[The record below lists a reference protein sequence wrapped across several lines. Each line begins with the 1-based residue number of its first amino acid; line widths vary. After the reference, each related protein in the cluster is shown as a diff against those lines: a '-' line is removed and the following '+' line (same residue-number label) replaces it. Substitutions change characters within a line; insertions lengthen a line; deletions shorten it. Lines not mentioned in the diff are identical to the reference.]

1 MSTASIFG
9 HDRDVEK
16 PQKSGKSMRDNTVNW
31 SLRKGVASSLTIFVV
46 LFLGLVI
53 WVASSTRGAPQPTT
67 LPSGLLGVI
76 PQEGDQAPKQTLV
89 GVSLSPGWEPTLII
103 DGVPIPSEQL
113 DAGTQQ
119 LGEFFFSPGS
129 DMVVSQLRRGLICAR
144 VIAIPII
151 DVEVDNIDHEWCWTS
166 F

>member
-1 MSTASIFG
+1 MDDDA
-9 HDRDVEK
+9 
-16 PQKSGKSMRDNTVNW
+16 VNW
-31 SLRKGVASSLTIFVV
+31 SLRKGVASSLTMLVV
-46 LFLGLVI
+46 LSLGLVI

-67 LPSGLLGVI
+67 LPSGLLAVI
-76 PQEGDQAPKQTLV
+76 PEEGDQAPKQTLV

-103 DGVPIPSEQL
+103 DGVSIPNNQL

-129 DMVVSQLRRGLICAR
+129 DMVISQLRRGLICAR

-151 DVEVDNIDHEWCWTS
+151 DVEADNINYQWCWTS

>member
-1 MSTASIFG
+1 MDDDA
-9 HDRDVEK
+9 
-16 PQKSGKSMRDNTVNW
+16 VNW
-31 SLRKGVASSLTIFVV
+31 SLRKGVASSLTILVI
-46 LFLGLVI
+46 LALGLVI
-53 WVASSTRGAPQPTT
+53 WVAYSTRGSPQPTT
-67 LPSGLLGVI
+67 LPSGLLAVI
-76 PQEGDQAPKQTLV
+76 PEEGDQAPKQTLV

-103 DGVPIPSEQL
+103 DGVSIPNNQL

-129 DMVVSQLRRGLICAR
+129 DMVISQLRRGLICAR

-151 DVEVDNIDHEWCWTS
+151 DVEADNINYQWCWTS

>member
-1 MSTASIFG
+1 M
-9 HDRDVEK
+9 EK

-103 DGVPIPSEQL
+103 DGLPIPSEQL

-151 DVEVDNIDHEWCWTS
+151 DVEADNIDHEWCWTS

>member
-1 MSTASIFG
+1 MD
-9 HDRDVEK
+9 HDA
-16 PQKSGKSMRDNTVNW
+16 VNW
-31 SLRKGVASSLTIFVV
+31 SLRKGVASSLTMLVV
-46 LFLGLVI
+46 LALGLVI

-67 LPSGLLGVI
+67 LPSGLLAVI
-76 PQEGDQAPKQTLV
+76 PEEGDQAPKQTLV

-103 DGVPIPSEQL
+103 DDVAIPNNQL

-129 DMVVSQLRRGLICAR
+129 DMVISQLRRGLICAR

-151 DVEVDNIDHEWCWTS
+151 DVEADNINYQWCWTS

>member
-1 MSTASIFG
+1 M
-9 HDRDVEK
+9 EK
-16 PQKSGKSMRDNTVNW
+16 PRKGDDLMDHNAVNW
-31 SLRKGVASSLTIFVV
+31 SLKKGVASSLTILVI
-46 LFLGLVI
+46 LSLGLVI
-53 WVASSTRGAPQPTT
+53 WIASSTRGASQPTT
-67 LPSGLLGVI
+67 LPSGLLAVI

-103 DGVPIPSEQL
+103 DGVPIPSKQL

-129 DMVVSQLRRGLICAR
+129 DMVISQLRRGLVCAK
-144 VIAIPII
+144 VVAIPII
-151 DVEVDNIDHEWCWTS
+151 DVEAENINHQWCWTS

>member
-1 MSTASIFG
+1 MDDDA
-9 HDRDVEK
+9 
-16 PQKSGKSMRDNTVNW
+16 VNW
-31 SLRKGVASSLTIFVV
+31 SLRKGVASSLTILVI
-46 LFLGLVI
+46 LALGLVI
-53 WVASSTRGAPQPTT
+53 WVASSTRGPPQPTT
-67 LPSGLLGVI
+67 LPSGLLAVI
-76 PQEGDQAPKQTLV
+76 PEEGDQAPKQTLV

-103 DGVPIPSEQL
+103 DGVSIPNNQL

-129 DMVVSQLRRGLICAR
+129 DMVISQLRRGLICAR

-151 DVEVDNIDHEWCWTS
+151 DVEADNINYQWCWTS

>member
-1 MSTASIFG
+1 MD
-9 HDRDVEK
+9 HDA
-16 PQKSGKSMRDNTVNW
+16 VNW
-31 SLRKGVASSLTIFVV
+31 SLRKGVASSLTILV
-46 LFLGLVI
+46 LLSLGLVI
-53 WVASSTRGAPQPTT
+53 CVASSTRGAPPPTT
-67 LPSGLLGVI
+67 LPSGLLAVI
-76 PQEGDQAPKQTLV
+76 PEEGDQAPKQTLV

-103 DGVPIPSEQL
+103 DDVPIPNNQL

-129 DMVVSQLRRGLICAR
+129 DMVISQLRRGLICAR

-151 DVEVDNIDHEWCWTS
+151 DVEADNINYQWCWTS

>member
-1 MSTASIFG
+1 M
-9 HDRDVEK
+9 EK

-129 DMVVSQLRRGLICAR
+129 DMVVS
-144 VIAIPII
+144 
-151 DVEVDNIDHEWCWTS
+151 
-166 F
+166 

>member
-1 MSTASIFG
+1 MD
-9 HDRDVEK
+9 HDA
-16 PQKSGKSMRDNTVNW
+16 VNW
-31 SLRKGVASSLTIFVV
+31 SLRKGVASSLTILVI
-46 LFLGLVI
+46 LSIGLVI
-53 WVASSTRGAPQPTT
+53 SVASSTRGAPQPTT
-67 LPSGLLGVI
+67 LPSGLLAVI
-76 PQEGDQAPKQTLV
+76 PEEGDQAPKQTLV

-103 DGVPIPSEQL
+103 DDVPIPNNQL

-129 DMVVSQLRRGLICAR
+129 DMVISQLRRGLICAR

-151 DVEVDNIDHEWCWTS
+151 DVEADNINYQWCWTS

>member
-1 MSTASIFG
+1 MD
-9 HDRDVEK
+9 HDA
-16 PQKSGKSMRDNTVNW
+16 VNW
-31 SLRKGVASSLTIFVV
+31 SLRKGVASSLTMLVV
-46 LFLGLVI
+46 LSLGLVI

-67 LPSGLLGVI
+67 LPSGLLAVI
-76 PQEGDQAPKQTLV
+76 PEEGDQAPKQTLV

-103 DGVPIPSEQL
+103 DDVAIPNNQL

-129 DMVVSQLRRGLICAR
+129 DMVISQLRRGLICAR
-144 VIAIPII
+144 VIAIPGI
-151 DVEVDNIDHEWCWTS
+151 DVEADNITYQWGWTS

>member
-1 MSTASIFG
+1 
-9 HDRDVEK
+9 
-16 PQKSGKSMRDNTVNW
+16 MRDNTVNW

-151 DVEVDNIDHEWCWTS
+151 DVEADNIDHEWCWTS

>member
-1 MSTASIFG
+1 MD
-9 HDRDVEK
+9 HDA
-16 PQKSGKSMRDNTVNW
+16 VNW
-31 SLRKGVASSLTIFVV
+31 SLRKGVASSLTILVI
-46 LFLGLVI
+46 LSLGLVI

-67 LPSGLLGVI
+67 LPSGLLAVI
-76 PQEGDQAPKQTLV
+76 PEEGDQAPKQTLV

-103 DGVPIPSEQL
+103 DGVSIPNNQL

-129 DMVVSQLRRGLICAR
+129 DMVISQLRRGLICAR

-151 DVEVDNIDHEWCWTS
+151 DVEADNINYQWCCCLLYTS
-166 F
+166 PSPRDS

>member
-1 MSTASIFG
+1 
-9 HDRDVEK
+9 
-16 PQKSGKSMRDNTVNW
+16 MRDNTVNW

-103 DGVPIPSEQL
+103 DGLPIPSEQL

-151 DVEVDNIDHEWCWTS
+151 DVEADNIDHEWCWTS

>member
-1 MSTASIFG
+1 M
-9 HDRDVEK
+9 EK

-151 DVEVDNIDHEWCWTS
+151 DVEADNIDHEWCWTS

>member
-1 MSTASIFG
+1 M
-9 HDRDVEK
+9 D
-16 PQKSGKSMRDNTVNW
+16 DNAVNW
-31 SLRKGVASSLTIFVV
+31 SLRKGVASSLTILVI
-46 LFLGLVI
+46 LALGLVI
-53 WVASSTRGAPQPTT
+53 WVASSTRGSPQPTT
-67 LPSGLLGVI
+67 LPSGLLAVI
-76 PQEGDQAPKQTLV
+76 PEEGDQAPKQTLV

-103 DGVPIPSEQL
+103 DGVSIPNNQL

-129 DMVVSQLRRGLICAR
+129 DMVISQLRRGLICAR

-151 DVEVDNIDHEWCWTS
+151 DVEADNINYQWCWTS

>member
-1 MSTASIFG
+1 
-9 HDRDVEK
+9 
-16 PQKSGKSMRDNTVNW
+16 MRDNTVNW

-103 DGVPIPSEQL
+103 DGLPIPSEQL

-129 DMVVSQLRRGLICAR
+129 DLVVSQLRRVLICAR

>member
-1 MSTASIFG
+1 M
-9 HDRDVEK
+9 EK

>member
-1 MSTASIFG
+1 MEEQPSDQPFDSDGRT
-9 HDRDVEK
+9 
-16 PQKSGKSMRDNTVNW
+16 NW
-31 SLRKGVASSLTIFVV
+31 SLRRGVAPTLTILVV
-46 LFLGLVI
+46 ALLLVVV
-53 WVASSTRGAPQPTT
+53 WVAAASRGAPRPSTFPT
-67 LPSGLLGVI
+67 GLLAVI
-76 PQEGDQAPKQTLV
+76 PEEGDQAPKQTLV

-103 DGVPIPSEQL
+103 DDVPIPNNQL

-129 DMVVSQLRRGLICAR
+129 DMVISQLRRGLICAR

-151 DVEVDNIDHEWCWTS
+151 DVEADNINYQWCWTS

>member
-1 MSTASIFG
+1 
-9 HDRDVEK
+9 
-16 PQKSGKSMRDNTVNW
+16 MRDNTVNW

-103 DGVPIPSEQL
+103 DGLPIPSEQL

-151 DVEVDNIDHEWCWTS
+151 DVEADNINYEWCWTS

>member
-1 MSTASIFG
+1 MDDDA
-9 HDRDVEK
+9 
-16 PQKSGKSMRDNTVNW
+16 VNW
-31 SLRKGVASSLTIFVV
+31 SLRKGVASSLTILVI
-46 LFLGLVI
+46 LALGLVI

-67 LPSGLLGVI
+67 LPSGLLAVI
-76 PQEGDQAPKQTLV
+76 PEKGDQAPKQTLV

-103 DGVPIPSEQL
+103 DGVSIPNNQL

-129 DMVVSQLRRGLICAR
+129 DMVISQLRRGLICAR
-144 VIAIPII
+144 VIAIPVI
-151 DVEVDNIDHEWCWTS
+151 DVEADNINYQWCWTS

>member
-1 MSTASIFG
+1 M
-9 HDRDVEK
+9 EK

-103 DGVPIPSEQL
+103 DGLPIPSEQL

>member
-1 MSTASIFG
+1 MA
-9 HDRDVEK
+9 HDA
-16 PQKSGKSMRDNTVNW
+16 VNW
-31 SLRKGVASSLTIFVV
+31 SLRKGVASSLTMLVV
-46 LFLGLVI
+46 LSLGLVI

-67 LPSGLLGVI
+67 LPSGLLAVI
-76 PQEGDQAPKQTLV
+76 PEEGDQAPKQTLV

-103 DGVPIPSEQL
+103 DDVAIPNNQL

-129 DMVVSQLRRGLICAR
+129 DMVISQLRRGLICAR

-151 DVEVDNIDHEWCWTS
+151 DVEADNINYQWCWTS
-166 F
+166 V

>member
-1 MSTASIFG
+1 MDHAA
-9 HDRDVEK
+9 
-16 PQKSGKSMRDNTVNW
+16 VNR
-31 SLRKGVASSLTIFVV
+31 SLRKGVASSWTMLVV
-46 LFLGLVI
+46 LSLGLVI
-53 WVASSTRGAPQPTT
+53 WDASSTRGAPQPTT
-67 LPSGLLGVI
+67 LPSGLLAVI
-76 PQEGDQAPKQTLV
+76 PEEGDQAPKQTLV

-103 DGVPIPSEQL
+103 DGVSIPNNQL

-129 DMVVSQLRRGLICAR
+129 DMVISQLRRGLICAR

-151 DVEVDNIDHEWCWTS
+151 DVEADNINYQWCWTS

>member
-1 MSTASIFG
+1 
-9 HDRDVEK
+9 
-16 PQKSGKSMRDNTVNW
+16 MRDNTVNW